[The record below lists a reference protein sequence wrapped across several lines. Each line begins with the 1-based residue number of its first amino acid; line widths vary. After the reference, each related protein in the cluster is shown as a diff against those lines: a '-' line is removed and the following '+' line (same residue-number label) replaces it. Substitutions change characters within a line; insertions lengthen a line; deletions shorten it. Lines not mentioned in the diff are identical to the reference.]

1 MELDAVVGV
10 AGGETASRQDAVAA
24 LFREHA
30 VSLVRLARLFV
41 DDRNAAEDLVQEA
54 FIRLDRS
61 LHRIAQPRVSMS
73 TVPAPLGA
81 EADTASDAPVGQN
94 TAVARPWR
102 STRSSQCH
110 RPRG

>member
-1 MELDAVVGV
+1 MEVDAVVGAADVEAVSRHDTV
-10 AGGETASRQDAVAA
+10 AE

-61 LHRIAQPRVSMS
+61 LHRITQPERAAAYLRTIVLNFARDHNRRGLVSLRHRRSRVSITTCME
-73 TVPAPLGA
+73 V
-81 EADTASDAPVGQN
+81 
-94 TAVARPWR
+94 RK
-102 STRSSQCH
+102 
-110 RPRG
+110 